1 MDETARLGGP
11 PITSPRAS
19 LERARPTAAA
29 GSTATRAVT
38 RVFAARVLTG
48 CLLGLAGLATAT
60 YFLFRVS
67 ADGRVTSV
75 SVAATAT
82 IAGSIV
88 ELAVD
93 VGDTVEVGQPIAR
106 IVNDRIGRSRLEE
119 LGGRLAASLAR
130 VDAIDAESRVKAR
143 EIERQRVTLGLHLE
157 YRAIELETNLHEAQA
172 KLGSLAA
179 KRDRLI
185 AEYLA
190 ADALYGKQL
199 VSRLDRARANSE
211 HIASIRDVE
220 AQEALIAQID
230 GRRKALAHGL
240 FIGGDVPP
248 EHLRVNDL
256 TMRLADLREMREEL
270 TANIAELRRAVAAET
285 KEVTKLSE
293 AVIISPVR
301 GSVFRRTASVDQYVA
316 PGAELVEIV
325 DASSTRIEASF
336 HQRYQSDIHKGATVT
351 VSPVGGH
358 DRIPGTVLLIAA
370 DESVR
375 SPTVAGQWTT
385 EQDKPM
391 RVLIGI
397 DSADQQRVWVGQAVK
412 VSVGVSPLSGWRLS
426 LPGW

>member
-1 MDETARLGGP
+1 MDDSARQAKP
-11 PITSPRAS
+11 FITRPRAS
-19 LERARPTAAA
+19 PGRARPAAA
-29 GSTATRAVT
+29 DGYTGTGAVAK
-38 RVFAARVLTG
+38 VFAARVLTG
-48 CLLGLAGLATAT
+48 CLLGLAGLAAAT
-60 YFLFRVS
+60 FFLFRVS

-93 VGDTVEVGQPIAR
+93 VGDPVEVGQPIAR
-106 IVNDRIGRSRLEE
+106 IANDRVSRARLEE
-119 LGGRLAASLAR
+119 LDGRLAASLAR
-130 VDAIDAESRVKAR
+130 IDAIDAESSVKSR
-143 EIERQRVTLGLHLE
+143 ELERQRRTLGLHLE
-157 YRAIELETNLHEAQA
+157 YRAIELETTLREARA

-179 KRDRLI
+179 RRDHLA
-185 AEYLA
+185 AEYRA
-190 ADALYGKQL
+190 ADALYGKRL
-199 VSRLDRARANSE
+199 VPRLDRERTDSE

-230 GRRKALAHGL
+230 GRREALALGL
-240 FIGGDVPP
+240 FIGADVPP
-248 EHLRVNDL
+248 EHLRADDL
-256 TMRLADLREMREEL
+256 TMRLADLHEMREEL

-316 PGAELVEIV
+316 AGAELVEIV
-325 DASSTRIEASF
+325 DASSTRVEASF

-358 DRIPGTVLLIAA
+358 DRLPGRVLLIAA